1 MAQQAET
8 GGAPAQIDRD
18 DPGGDH
24 QQRDRGDVDT
34 QQVDLDEPHAGVPAS
49 K

>member
-8 GGAPAQIDRD
+8 GGAPAQTDRD

-24 QQRDRGDVDT
+24 QQRDRGDVDP
-34 QQVDLDEPHAGVPAS
+34 QQVDLDEPYAGVPAS